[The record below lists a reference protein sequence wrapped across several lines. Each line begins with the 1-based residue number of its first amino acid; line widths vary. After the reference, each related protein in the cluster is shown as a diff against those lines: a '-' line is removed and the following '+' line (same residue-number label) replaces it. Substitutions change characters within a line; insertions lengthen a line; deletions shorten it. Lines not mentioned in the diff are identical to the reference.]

1 MLEAKLENDNRRTV
15 QAVSSAHLILSGYD
29 QARIERWKRDL
40 PEIPCR
46 PDELD
51 ACRKPVVVGGLHI
64 DDAAILMFLGATVG
78 DAETLSDGNGRAE
91 KH

>member
-1 MLEAKLENDNRRTV
+1 M
-15 QAVSSAHLILSGYD
+15 
-29 QARIERWKRDL
+29 
-40 PEIPCR
+40 PEIPCG

-51 ACRKPVVVGGLHI
+51 ACRKLVVVGGLHI